1 MPIDVQPYDP
11 AWPDQYEQIAR
22 LIRPVITHIPN
33 STIEHV
39 GSTSVPGLA
48 AKPIIDI
55 DIIVDPDDIPAGID
69 ALTSLGYS
77 HRGDL
82 GVPGREA
89 FANPGGRPNHHLYL
103 CERGCL
109 SLRNHLAV
117 RDILL
122 AHHDLRDAYAAVKLT
137 LAADPSM
144 DIDTYVAGKS
154 AILQQ
159 ILTLA
164 AGITPEERESI
175 LTVNTQTF
183 PPRPQP

>member
-1 MPIDVQPYDP
+1 MPIEVVHYNPI
-11 AWPDQYEQIAR
+11 WPDHFDQIAET
-22 LIRPVITHIPN
+22 IQPVIAHIPN
-33 STIEHV
+33 ATIEHV

-69 ALTSLGYS
+69 ALATLGYI

-103 CERGCL
+103 CKRSCL
-109 SLRNHLAV
+109 SLRNHLAI
-117 RDILL
+117 RDILRS
-122 AHHDLRDAYAAVKLT
+122 HPNLRDDYAAVKLA
-137 LAADPSM
+137 LAADPAM

-159 ILTLA
+159 VLA
-164 AGITPEERESI
+164 LAGDITPDERASI
-175 LTVNTQTF
+175 LGVNAATI
-183 PPRPQP
+183 PPRST